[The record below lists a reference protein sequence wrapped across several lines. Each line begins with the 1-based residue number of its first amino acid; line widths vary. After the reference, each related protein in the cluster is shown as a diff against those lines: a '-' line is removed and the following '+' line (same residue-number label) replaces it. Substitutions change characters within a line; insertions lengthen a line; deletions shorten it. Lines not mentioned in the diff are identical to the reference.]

1 MGFEN
6 AGSSSVSIHDYA
18 QPRVSTA
25 ADHGRDKRNKIAF
38 SSVMLR
44 ASTPNTTVNRANK
57 IITISSGETRARQV
71 EVSNKSPMYLNDE
84 YALFEHE
91 KY

>member
-1 MGFEN
+1 
-6 AGSSSVSIHDYA
+6 
-18 QPRVSTA
+18 
-25 ADHGRDKRNKIAF
+25 
-38 SSVMLR
+38 MLR

-57 IITISSGETRARQV
+57 IINIESGETRARQV
-71 EVSNKSPMYLNDE
+71 EVNKKSPMYLNDE